1 MGRSL
6 INAKKVKVDGIKFA
20 SKLEGY
26 MYNQLKKNGI
36 KFGYES
42 EVFQLVDE
50 FESNNVCFE
59 KVGKKPM
66 KLKTNNKVRGM
77 IYTPDFVSD
86 KFIIETK
93 GFKTT
98 SFVLRWKLFKSHLHK
113 NNDNRVIYMPSNSK
127 ECDIVISDILSRFK

>member
-36 KFGYES
+36 DFGYES
-42 EVFQLVDE
+42 EIFQLVDE
-50 FESNNVCFE
+50 FQLENDCFE
-59 KVGKKPM
+59 KVGRKPM
-66 KLKTNNKVRGM
+66 KLKTNKKVRGV

-86 KFIIETK
+86 LFIIETK
-93 GFKTT
+93 GFKTD
-98 SFVLRWKLFKSHLHK
+98 SFVLRWKMFKNYLHQNK
-113 NNDNRVIYMPSNSK
+113 DKRSVYMPSNKS
-127 ECDIVISDILSRFK
+127 ECEDVIQDILSDKK